1 MSEGLEATKIAGN
14 ALNALAPVDDDG
26 DDGDGNGEGEKQ
38 RTDNKSN
45 DVNGFDDDEL
55 LL

>member
-1 MSEGLEATKIAGN
+1 MNQGFEATKIAGN
-14 ALNALAPVDDDG
+14 ALNALTPVGDDIDDDG
-26 DDGDGNGEGEKQ
+26 NEEVEKQ
-38 RTDNKSN
+38 RTSKKSN